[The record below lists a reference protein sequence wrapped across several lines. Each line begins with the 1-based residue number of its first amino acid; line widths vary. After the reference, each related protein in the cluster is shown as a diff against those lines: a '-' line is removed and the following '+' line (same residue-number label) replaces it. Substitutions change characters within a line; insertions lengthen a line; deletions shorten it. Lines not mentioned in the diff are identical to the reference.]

1 MKNLILL
8 LYNLDITDIK
18 KIYNNYYFTYQNSN
32 FIVMEYKRDLKQ
44 IESLYKLNK
53 EMLKLGYP
61 VHEIII
67 TRDYNIIFEYDGKN
81 YALMRLNIKEN
92 RLITIKDII
101 SFNCIINS
109 QILNDLDNTNW
120 PKYWEKKID
129 YIEYQFNEVKENYKI
144 INESINYYI
153 GIWEN
158 AISYY
163 NDNFNDIN
171 IKKVI
176 CHKRLNTNTTLIDF
190 YNPLEYVIDYKMRDI
205 GEYLKSYV
213 LDKNFTITEINNI
226 LNKLNLSYSNII
238 LLISRVMF
246 PSLYFD
252 QYEKIII
259 DHEEEETIK
268 EIIKKHDNYHALIK
282 TIFKKYLNY
291 NIPIIYWILKN

>member
-226 LNKLNLSYSNII
+226 LNKLNLSYSSII